1 MQIILDKNAVFC
13 RLLQLYDKSVII
25 PITYC
30 IHNSEKGEKTVHTIH
45 NAVRTE
51 QRPKKKPKKLIK
63 IAFSK
68 RTTIIILLVLQFA
81 FILLTFTTLSSVSA
95 YVRIVF
101 SWLAI
106 FLAFV
111 IINTNENPEY
121 KLAWIVPLIAMPVF
135 ASVLYLMLNNQYS
148 SRRLKAKYAKKL
160 RETKK
165 YLRTDPVLLHKIR
178 RENRDFEKLVRYIQT
193 SGGYPA
199 YTNSSATYLPFGETK
214 FAVMMQELKKAK
226 KFIFMEYFIID
237 DGKMWQ
243 AIVDILLEKVE
254 QGVEVRLIYDGM
266 GSQFTLPFRYMEK
279 MKEKGIKT
287 LVFNPFRPLI
297 SSVQNNRDHRKI
309 LVIDGNVG
317 ITGGVNIADEYIN
330 RKNRFGHWKD
340 NAIMIKGE
348 AVWNF
353 TMMFIQMWDVVS
365 GERTRVDIYR
375 PDEACYPP
383 TDGIVIPYADS
394 PLDEE
399 NVGELVYMDI
409 INNANDYIYITTP
422 YLIPDNE
429 MVTALGYA
437 AKSGVDVRIIT
448 PHIPDK
454 WYVHAITRS
463 FYKDLM
469 DLGVRIY
476 EYEPGFIHAKTFVSD
491 DDTAVVGTIN
501 LDYRSLYLHF
511 ECAAYVRNS
520 SCIPHIKEDMLDMF
534 ENSCTEITPED
545 LEARSAFDRL
555 TSAILKPFAPL
566 L

>member
-1 MQIILDKNAVFC
+1 M
-13 RLLQLYDKSVII
+13 
-25 PITYC
+25 
-30 IHNSEKGEKTVHTIH
+30 
-45 NAVRTE
+45 
-51 QRPKKKPKKLIK
+51 
-63 IAFSK
+63 
-68 RTTIIILLVLQFA
+68 
-81 FILLTFTTLSSVSA
+81 
-95 YVRIVF
+95 
-101 SWLAI
+101 
-106 FLAFV
+106 
-111 IINTNENPEY
+111 
-121 KLAWIVPLIAMPVF
+121 
-135 ASVLYLMLNNQYS
+135 
-148 SRRLKAKYAKKL
+148 
-160 RETKK
+160 
-165 YLRTDPVLLHKIR
+165 
-178 RENRDFEKLVRYIQT
+178 
-193 SGGYPA
+193 
-199 YTNSSATYLPFGETK
+199 
-214 FAVMMQELKKAK
+214 
-226 KFIFMEYFIID
+226 
-237 DGKMWQ
+237 
-243 AIVDILLEKVE
+243 
-254 QGVEVRLIYDGM
+254 
-266 GSQFTLPFRYMEK
+266 
-279 MKEKGIKT
+279 
-287 LVFNPFRPLI
+287 
-297 SSVQNNRDHRKI
+297 
-309 LVIDGNVG
+309 G

-330 RKNRFGHWKD
+330 QKNRFGHWKD

>member
-1 MQIILDKNAVFC
+1 MK
-13 RLLQLYDKSVII
+13 
-25 PITYC
+25 
-30 IHNSEKGEKTVHTIH
+30 TIH
-45 NAVRTE
+45 NAVKSQPRA
-51 QRPKKKPKKLIK
+51 KKKPKKLIR

-68 RTTIIILLVLQFA
+68 KTTIILLLLIQFTL
-81 FILLTFTTLSSVSA
+81 ILLTFTTLSWMST
-95 YVRIVF
+95 YVRIIFSMLAVF
-101 SWLAI
+101 LG
-106 FLAFV
+106 FV
-111 IINTNENPEY
+111 IINTNENPAY
-121 KLAWIVPLIAMPVF
+121 KLAWIVPLIAVPVF
-135 ASVLYLMLNNQYS
+135 TSVLYLILNNQYS
-148 SRRLKAKYAKKL
+148 SRRLKTKYAKKCE
-160 RETKK
+160 ETKK
-165 YLRTDPVLLHKIR
+165 YLKTERTLLNDIAK
-178 RENRDFEKLVRYIQT
+178 EDRDFEKMVRYIDHY
-193 SGGYPA
+193 GGYPA
-199 YTNSSATYLPFGETK
+199 YRNSEAVYLPFGETK
-214 FAVMMQELKKAK
+214 FAVMLEELRKAK

-243 AIVDILLEKVE
+243 AVVDILLEKVS

-266 GSQFTLPFRYMEK
+266 GSQFTLPFRYKQK
-279 MKEKGIKT
+279 MAEKGIKT
-287 LVFNPFRPLI
+287 LVFNPFRPMI

-309 LVIDGNVG
+309 LVVDGNVG

-330 RKNRFGHWKD
+330 QKNRFGHWKD
-340 NAIMIKGE
+340 NAILVRGE

-353 TMMFIQMWDVVS
+353 TMMFIQMWDVIS
-365 GERTRVDIYR
+365 GERTRCELYR
-375 PDEACYPP
+375 PDEAQFPV
-383 TDGIVIPYADS
+383 TDGVIIPYGDS
-394 PLDEE
+394 PLDDE

-454 WYVHAITRS
+454 WYVHCITRS

-476 EYEPGFIHAKTFVSD
+476 EYQPGFIHAKTFVSD

-511 ECAAYVRNS
+511 ECATYVHKSR
-520 SCIPHIKEDMLDMF
+520 CIADIKADMLDMF
-534 ENSCTEITPED
+534 ENSCDEVTYDDIED
-545 LEARSAFDRL
+545 RSVFSKL
-555 TSAILKPFAPL
+555 TSAVLKPFAPL

>member
-1 MQIILDKNAVFC
+1 MQKQDKDDIINKIIDIRREKCLKTKN
-13 RLLQLYDKSVII
+13 
-25 PITYC
+25 
-30 IHNSEKGEKTVHTIH
+30 NSKGETGVQTIH
-45 NAVRTE
+45 NVVKTE
-51 QRPKKKPKKLIK
+51 HRPKKKPKKLIR

-68 RTTIIILLVLQFA
+68 RTTIILMLVVQFA
-81 FILLTFTTLSSVSA
+81 LIWLTFTTLNYLSA
-95 YVRIVF
+95 YVRIIF

-106 FLAFV
+106 FLGFV
-111 IINTNENPEY
+111 IINTDENPAY
-121 KLAWIVPLIAMPVF
+121 KLAWIVPLIAVPVF
-135 ASVLYLMLNNQYS
+135 TSVLYLILNNQYS
-148 SRRLKAKYAKKL
+148 SRRLKTKYYKKCA
-160 RETKK
+160 ETRK
-165 YLRTDPVLLHKIR
+165 YLRTDKSLMNEIR
-178 RENRDFEKLVRYIQT
+178 SKDRDFEKLVKYIER

-199 YTNSSATYLPFGETK
+199 YRNSTVQYLPFGETK
-214 FAVMMQELKKAK
+214 FEAMLRELRSAR

-243 AIVDILLEKVE
+243 EVVEILLEKVE

-266 GSQFTLPFRYMEK
+266 GSQFTLPFRYKQK
-279 MKEKGIKT
+279 MAEKGIKT
-287 LVFNPFRPLI
+287 LVFNPFRPMI

-309 LVIDGNVG
+309 LVVDGNSA

-330 RKNRFGHWKD
+330 QKDRFGHWKD
-340 NAIMIKGE
+340 NAVLVKGE

-353 TMMFIQMWDVVS
+353 TMMFIQMWDVIS
-365 GERTRVDIYR
+365 GERTRCELYR
-375 PDEACYPP
+375 PDEAHYPA
-383 TDGIVIPYADS
+383 TDGVVIPYSDS
-394 PLDEE
+394 PLDTE

-429 MVTALGYA
+429 MITALGFA

-448 PHIPDK
+448 PGIPDK
-454 WYVHAITRS
+454 WYVHCITRS

-476 EYEPGFIHAKTFVSD
+476 EYQPGFIHAKTFVSD

-511 ECAAYVRNS
+511 ECAAYMRNS
-520 SCIPHIKEDMLDMF
+520 RCIADIKADMLDMF
-534 ENSCTEITPED
+534 KNSCNEITYED
-545 LEARSAFDRL
+545 IEARSTFSKL
-555 TSAILKPFAPL
+555 TSAVLKPFAPL